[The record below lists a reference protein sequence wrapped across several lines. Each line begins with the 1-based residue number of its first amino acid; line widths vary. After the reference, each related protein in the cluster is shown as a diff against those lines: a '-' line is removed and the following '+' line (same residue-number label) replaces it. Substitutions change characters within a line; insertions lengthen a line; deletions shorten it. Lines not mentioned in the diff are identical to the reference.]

1 MSKLKQ
7 DFRDYMSGS
16 LSLESAVVAEPEVGI
31 DSSTVLEIR
40 QDRDEVEE
48 ELQILIEEESVTD
61 LASVASTTQSIGGI
75 VDAAVT
81 VNSVDADVY
90 VPVANVSLEAFS
102 HILNVEIPRL
112 EQRLDG
118 HISLESIDSLR
129 GWVSQ
134 ASSSFKA
141 ALKSFFARIALWW
154 RRLHATIN
162 TLRKRL
168 TTIRSRAGSRKG
180 TGGADLKLGKYA
192 YTLVQGDAYAADPL
206 AALKSEIELAQQLA
220 GIVLAAQGTVEATLK
235 TRLETLM
242 ATDRPASAI
251 FDADLVKSEEAM
263 AKALKSQPEFL
274 LGNRSYVT
282 NGKDDDYM
290 LVEAVSVRP
299 DAVQVAKNLPVLR
312 SLSPE
317 QCTAYLNAIDSML
330 DFTLG
335 ALRGIEKD
343 SERTLAVVETAVDRV
358 SSKYVQTTERSEY
371 RVGDDGRAGMVVTGV
386 ERTNTMGR
394 VMETEYEIVEVIT
407 GLSNTISHILGTAL
421 LSASAVLTL
430 VEESIIQD

>member
-1 MSKLKQ
+1 
-7 DFRDYMSGS
+7 
-16 LSLESAVVAEPEVGI
+16 
-31 DSSTVLEIR
+31 
-40 QDRDEVEE
+40 
-48 ELQILIEEESVTD
+48 
-61 LASVASTTQSIGGI
+61 
-75 VDAAVT
+75 
-81 VNSVDADVY
+81 
-90 VPVANVSLEAFS
+90 
-102 HILNVEIPRL
+102 
-112 EQRLDG
+112 
-118 HISLESIDSLR
+118 
-129 GWVSQ
+129 
-134 ASSSFKA
+134 
-141 ALKSFFARIALWW
+141 
-154 RRLHATIN
+154 
-162 TLRKRL
+162 
-168 TTIRSRAGSRKG
+168 
-180 TGGADLKLGKYA
+180 
-192 YTLVQGDAYAADPL
+192 
-206 AALKSEIELAQQLA
+206 
-220 GIVLAAQGTVEATLK
+220 
-235 TRLETLM
+235 
-242 ATDRPASAI
+242 
-251 FDADLVKSEEAM
+251 
-263 AKALKSQPEFL
+263 
-274 LGNRSYVT
+274 
-282 NGKDDDYM
+282 M